1 MKGPNIL
8 CLRGIVLYCLAE
20 MWQVLKVPNGIWGL
34 AGWGFGVTWREEG
47 QLEPV
52 ITHYTKWLVL
62 VEVLE
67 TGLSTWARTFEK
79 LWEVICKDRGEIM
92 LF

>member
-1 MKGPNIL
+1 MLSNRDVASTRSPKWHLGL
-8 CLRGIVLYCLAE
+8 GWV
-20 MWQVLKVPNGIWGL
+20 GIW
-34 AGWGFGVTWREEG
+34 VTWREEG

-67 TGLSTWARTFEK
+67 TGLSPWARTFEK